1 MPVKTKEIVR
11 SFTWVRMRSSFSRRS
26 FRTNLLEYRRNDQV
40 YVYSYDPLYLLYHPI
55 PAQTPTTT
63 MNVAKNPATRSP
75 ESAFT
80 IGNIEHNKTK
90 INIHDEDD
98 DTFVMIVLSLSLFDF
113 LSLRCVSC
121 CLKCSDFGRRRRLSD
136 GRTDGRSEKWRLLLY
151 VVLLSTHTPLW
162 VIKICFLPVVLLKNS
177 LSRFLFNK

>member
-1 MPVKTKEIVR
+1 
-11 SFTWVRMRSSFSRRS
+11 MRSSFSRQS
-26 FRTNLLEYRRNDQV
+26 FRTNLLEYRRNDQVYV

-98 DTFVMIVLSLSLFDF
+98 NTFVMIVLFSLSLSLSLSLFDF

-136 GRTDGRSEKWRLLLY
+136 GRTGTDGRTVREVKVIIICGFLSFF
-151 VVLLSTHTPLW
+151 LLSTHTPL
-162 VIKICFLPVVLLKNS
+162 
-177 LSRFLFNK
+177 